1 MIEAARF
8 NDNLKLAH
16 EEEIRNPVNGK
27 VTTEPAPQQP
37 SNVPADLQTAYRNLF
52 AACQDQAAFFAKDHT
67 EYGQRLHAAHIAWQD
82 FIVLANQLVLQIEA
96 FAQEYDFDEHTPGNG
111 YRSFVYVTNACVSHG
126 ISICRQ
132 LSSTRSALFFRK
144 KFYMKEVEA
153 CSQLLSSICTCL
165 QYLLILRQ
173 WSAHTGDLFACGNHT
188 AEQLF
193 ELGDTINQYCFYGR
207 CLGFQYGD
215 SIRGVL
221 QFLGISMASYSE
233 SYYSQEGDGTI
244 VKTTRSLWTSGKYL
258 MNPELRARRI
268 VNISQN
274 AKIDFCKSFWF
285 LAESELMH
293 KLPSI
298 VGSSIKINR
307 LIELPAEPLKL
318 PRRKD
323 FKSPEH
329 PSSDVNQNQG
339 DTDFVD
345 IPVPTAHL
353 GPGVPVSVR
362 LLSAKRRSGMLGE
375 GRYRGW
381 NKPSPASRSILFHC
395 HGGGFVAQSSKSHEL
410 YLRDWAVALDCPI
423 LSVDYS
429 LAPEAP
435 FPRAL
440 QEVYYAYCW
449 MLNNTELL
457 GTTGERIVCAGDSA
471 GANLSIGVALKC
483 IEQGVRV
490 PDGLFLAYCPTLVS
504 FVPSPARLL
513 CLMDPLL
520 PFGFMMRCLRAY
532 ACPAQETLQ
541 QNARH
546 VEDAA
551 EIRNAQKSNVGSLNS
566 SRRTSL
572 ARSPLTP
579 LEVNPDLDD
588 ESSDTFAS
596 ASASYHSH
604 TVERT
609 ELPNSEGDG
618 SSCISFEDDSQPIV
632 HYPVEISADT
642 PKDPASAAYID
653 SFLDKYLID
662 TATMEVTEEADGQA
676 QPVQVNGHAKITAD
690 EDILVETGRDL
701 IAIDTLQG
709 RLQEAVN
716 NITKTLTRCT
726 QSNEIHGGG
735 AMGQQDV
742 RNMDAL
748 IARSPS
754 EEFAFDVPKD
764 PFLSPYWASDEW
776 LSQLP
781 ETKILVS
788 LSVKHYFKNNSYPFN
803 LFKTLNMDPC
813 LDDCVMFAKKL
824 KRLGRQVNLEILE
837 GLPHG
842 FLNFTMLSN
851 EAMEGSKHCIKS
863 LQTLLQVTPSTKTL
877 DDEDSSSPSA
887 SLAAS

>member
-1 MIEAARF
+1 MIDAASAELASHKLNAQF
-8 NDNLKLAH
+8 DDNLKLAH
-16 EEEIRNPVNGK
+16 EEDKINHVNGK
-27 VTTEPAPQQP
+27 EAPKP
-37 SNVPADLQTAYRNLF
+37 TPPLSDVPAELQTSYRSLF
-52 AACQDQAAFFAKDHT
+52 VACQEHAAFFAKDHT
-67 EYGQRLHAAHIAWQD
+67 EFGQRLHAAHIAWQD
-82 FIVLANQLVLQIEA
+82 FIVLANRLVLQIEV
-96 FAQEYDFDEHTPGNG
+96 FAHEYDFDEQTPGNG
-111 YRSFVYVTNACVSHG
+111 YRSFVYVTNACISHG
-126 ISICRQ
+126 INICKQ
-132 LSSTRSALFFRK
+132 LLATRNTMFFRK
-144 KFYMKEVEA
+144 KVYMKEVEA

-173 WSAHTGDLFACGNHT
+173 WSANTGDLFACGSHT

-215 SIRGVL
+215 SIRGIL
-221 QFLGISMASYSE
+221 RFLGISMASYSE
-233 SYYSQEGDGTI
+233 SYYSRADDGTI

-298 VGSSIKINR
+298 VGTSIKVNR
-307 LIELPAEPLKL
+307 LIELPAEPFQL
-318 PRRKD
+318 PRRKN
-323 FKSPEH
+323 FKASEQQQQN
-329 PSSDVNQNQG
+329 SSDVNQNQG
-339 DTDFVD
+339 NDEDAIQFVD
-345 IPVPTAHL
+345 IPVPSAHL
-353 GPGVPVSVR
+353 GPGLPISVR

-381 NKPSPASRSILFHC
+381 DKPTPPSRSILFHC

-440 QEVYYAYCW
+440 QEVFYAYCW
-449 MLNNTELL
+449 LLKNAEHL
-457 GTTGERIVCAGDSA
+457 GTTAERIVCAGDSA

-483 IEQGVRV
+483 IEQGVRI

-532 ACPAQETLQ
+532 AAPAKETLQ
-541 QNARH
+541 LNAKH
-546 VEDAA
+546 VEEVAQ
-551 EIRNAQKSNVGSLNS
+551 IRNAPKSSLGSATS

-572 ARSPLTP
+572 ARSTLTS
-579 LEVNPDLDD
+579 LEANPDEDD

-596 ASASYHSH
+596 ASASYHSQA
-604 TVERT
+604 VERT
-609 ELPNSEGDG
+609 DLPNSEGDN
-618 SSCISFEDDSQPIV
+618 SSCVSFEDDSQPIV
-632 HYPVEISADT
+632 HYPVEISLDP
-642 PKDPASAAYID
+642 PKDLESAAYID
-653 SFLDKYLID
+653 QFLDKYLID
-662 TATMEVTEEADGQA
+662 TATMEATEETTLPA
-676 QPVQVNGHAKITAD
+676 PQVKSNGLGKIISD
-690 EDILVETGRDL
+690 ENILVETGRDL

-709 RLQEAVN
+709 RWQEAVN
-716 NITKTLTRCT
+716 NITNTLSRCT
-726 QSNEIHGGG
+726 KSYEIHGSS
-735 AMGQQDV
+735 ALSPQDV

-764 PFLSPYWASDEW
+764 PFLSPYWATDDW

-781 ETKILVS
+781 ETKIL
-788 LSVKHYFKNNSYPFN
+788 
-803 LFKTLNMDPC
+803 TLNMDPC

-851 EAMEGSKHCIKS
+851 EAMDGSKHCIK
-863 LQTLLQVTPSTKTL
+863 LLQALLKVT
-877 DDEDSSSPSA
+877 
-887 SLAAS
+887 

>member
-1 MIEAARF
+1 MIDAASAERGSPKFIALF
-8 NDNLKLAH
+8 NDNLKLGH
-16 EEEIRNPVNGK
+16 EDDNPQPVNGK
-27 VTTEPAPQQP
+27 DTQTPNHIP
-37 SNVPADLQTAYRNLF
+37 SDLQTAYGTLF
-52 AACQDQAAFFAKDHT
+52 AACQDHAAFFARDHT
-67 EYGQRLHAAHIAWQD
+67 EFGQRLHAAHIAWQD
-82 FIVLANQLVLQIEA
+82 FIVLANRLVQQIEA
-96 FAQEYDFDEHTPGNG
+96 FAHEYDFDEQTPGNG
-111 YRSFVYVTNACVSHG
+111 YRSFIYVTNACITHG
-126 ISICRQ
+126 IGICQQ
-132 LSSTRSALFFRK
+132 LTATRSTMFFRK

-153 CSQLLSSICTCL
+153 CSQLLSSLCTCL

-173 WSAHTGDLFACGNHT
+173 WSASTGDLFACGNHT

-221 QFLGISMASYSE
+221 RFLGISMASYSE

-285 LAESELMH
+285 LAESEMMH

-298 VGSSIKINR
+298 VGSSIKVNR

-323 FKSPEH
+323 FKAQETST
-329 PSSDVNQNQG
+329 SDVNQNEG
-339 DTDFVD
+339 DDDFVE

-353 GPGVPVSVR
+353 GPGLPVSVR

-381 NKPSPASRSILFHC
+381 NKPTPPSPSILFHC

-449 MLNNTELL
+449 LLNNTELL
-457 GTTGERIVCAGDSA
+457 GTTAERIVCAGDSA

-532 ACPAQETLQ
+532 AAPAQETLQ
-541 QNARH
+541 ENARH

-551 EIRNAQKSNVGSLNS
+551 QIRNAPQGSLNS
-566 SRRTSL
+566 SRRTSM

-579 LEVNPDLDD
+579 LEANTEQDD

-596 ASASYHSH
+596 ASASYHSQ

-609 ELPNSEGDG
+609 DLPNSEGDN
-618 SSCISFEDDSQPIV
+618 SSCVSFEDDSQPIV
-632 HYPVEISADT
+632 HYPIEVSADP
-642 PKDPASAAYID
+642 PKDAASAAYID
-653 SFLDKYLID
+653 NFLDKYLID
-662 TATMEVTEEADGQA
+662 TATMEVTEETAAEAAQEQA
-676 QPVQVNGHAKITAD
+676 NGHAKVSSD
-690 EDILVETGRDL
+690 DDILVETGRDL
-701 IAIDTLQG
+701 VAMDTLQG

-716 NITKTLTRCT
+716 NITHTLTRCT
-726 QSNEIHGGG
+726 QSYEIHGSN

-781 ETKILVS
+781 ETKIL
-788 LSVKHYFKNNSYPFN
+788 
-803 LFKTLNMDPC
+803 TLNMDPC

-824 KRLGRQVNLEILE
+824 KRLGRQVDLEILE

-851 EAMEGSKHCIKS
+851 EAMEGSKKCIRS
-863 LQTLLQVTPSTKTL
+863 LQTLLQVNPKLKTNDKGSSL
-877 DDEDSSSPSA
+877 DDEESSSPSA

>member
-1 MIEAARF
+1 MIEAPPVELGHAQQHNHTNHHHF
-8 NDNLKLAH
+8 DDNLKLAH
-16 EEEIRNPVNGK
+16 EVTENGNGK
-27 VTTEPAPQQP
+27 DASYLSDTQTPHIPAE
-37 SNVPADLQTAYRNLF
+37 LQETYRCLF
-52 AACQDQAAFFAKDHT
+52 AACLEHSAFFAKDPT
-67 EYGQRLHAAHIAWQD
+67 EFGQRLHAAHVAWQD
-82 FIVLANQLVLQIEA
+82 FIVLANRLVMQIEE
-96 FAQEYDFDEHTPGNG
+96 FAHEYDFDADTPGNG
-111 YRSFVYVTNACVSHG
+111 YRSFIYVTNACISHG
-126 ISICRQ
+126 SGICKQ
-132 LSSTRSALFFRK
+132 LLATRSTLFFRK
-144 KFYMKEVEA
+144 KFYVKEVEA
-153 CSQLLSSICTCL
+153 CSQLLSSLCTCL

-173 WSAHTGDLFACGNHT
+173 WSANTGDLFACGHHT

-221 QFLGISMASYSE
+221 RFLGISMASYSE
-233 SYYSQEGDGTI
+233 SYYSQADDGNI

-298 VGSSIKINR
+298 VGSSIKVNR
-307 LIELPAEPLKL
+307 LIELPAEPMQL
-318 PRRKD
+318 PQRMD
-323 FKSPEH
+323 G
-329 PSSDVNQNQG
+329 DV
-339 DTDFVD
+339 FID
-345 IPVPTAHL
+345 IPVPSAHL
-353 GPGVPVSVR
+353 GPGLPVSVR
-362 LLSAKRRSGMLGE
+362 LLSAKRRAGMLGE

-381 NKPSPASRSILFHC
+381 HKPLNASRSILFHC

-440 QEVYYAYCW
+440 EEVFYAYCW
-449 MLNNTELL
+449 MLKNTSIL
-457 GTTGERIVCAGDSA
+457 GTTAERIVCAGDSA
-471 GANLSIGVALKC
+471 GANLSIGLALKC
-483 IEQGVRV
+483 IEQGIRI

-532 ACPAQETLQ
+532 AAPAQEQLQ
-541 QNARH
+541 ENAKH
-546 VEDAA
+546 VEELAQ
-551 EIRNAQKSNVGSLNS
+551 IRNAQKAITNSIGSANS
-566 SRRTSL
+566 SRRTSNL
-572 ARSPLTP
+572 EITP
-579 LEVNPDLDD
+579 GADKDGEEVEED

-596 ASASYHSH
+596 ASASYHSQ

-609 ELPNSEGDG
+609 DLPNTDGDN
-618 SSCISFEDDSQPIV
+618 SSCVSFEDDSQPIV
-632 HYPVEISADT
+632 HYPIEITADI
-642 PKDPASAAYID
+642 PKEPASAAYID

-662 TATMEVTEEADGQA
+662 TATKEATEEEEEQTLPQ
-676 QPVQVNGHAKITAD
+676 QPQLANGHVKTNCSD
-690 EDILVETGRDL
+690 ENILVETGRDL
-701 IAIDTLQG
+701 IALDTLQG
-709 RLQEAVN
+709 RWQEAVN
-716 NITKTLTRCT
+716 NITNTLNRYT
-726 QSNEIHGGG
+726 QSYEIHGGHS
-735 AMGQQDV
+735 AQQDV

-776 LSQLP
+776 LAQLP
-781 ETKILVS
+781 ETKIL
-788 LSVKHYFKNNSYPFN
+788 
-803 LFKTLNMDPC
+803 TLNMDPC

-824 KRLGRQVNLEILE
+824 KRLERQVSLEILE

-851 EAMEGSKHCIKS
+851 EAMEGSKHCIRS
-863 LQTLLQVTPSTKTL
+863 LQTLLQVKNN
-877 DDEDSSSPSA
+877 
-887 SLAAS
+887 

>member
-1 MIEAARF
+1 MIAAEASEVGHHTPKPNAHF
-8 NDNLKLAH
+8 EHNIKLARSKQ
-16 EEEIRNPVNGK
+16 ELNGK
-27 VTTEPAPQQP
+27 VIVAQTVPPTPT
-37 SNVPADLQTAYRNLF
+37 VPADLKPTYLKLYTNCQEHAAY
-52 AACQDQAAFFAKDHT
+52 FAKDHT

-82 FIVLANQLVLQIEA
+82 FIVLANRLVLQIET
-96 FAQEYDFDEHTPGNG
+96 FAHEYDFDESTPGNG
-111 YRSFVYVTNACVSHG
+111 YRSFIYVTNACIDHG
-126 ISICRQ
+126 LSICQ
-132 LSSTRSALFFRK
+132 HLLATRATLFFRK

-153 CSQLLSSICTCL
+153 CSQLLCSICTCL

-173 WSAHTGDLFACGNHT
+173 WSMNTGDLLGSGRHT

-221 QFLGISMASYSE
+221 RFLGIGMASYSE
-233 SYYSQEGDGTI
+233 TYYSQTDNSSSSLL
-244 VKTTRSLWTSGKYL
+244 KTTRSLWSSGKYL

-298 VGSSIKINR
+298 VGSSIKVNR
-307 LIELPAEPLKL
+307 IIELPAEPLRL
-318 PRRKD
+318 PARVQK
-323 FKSPEH
+323 PG
-329 PSSDVNQNQG
+329 NAT
-339 DTDFVD
+339 DTDNELQFVD
-345 IPVPTAHL
+345 IPVPSSHL
-353 GPGVPVSVR
+353 GPGLPVSVR
-362 LLSAKRRSGMLGE
+362 LLSAKRRAGMLGE

-381 NKPSPASRSILFHC
+381 RRPSAPSKSILFHC

-410 YLRDWAVALDCPI
+410 YLRDWAVALDVPI

-440 QEVYYAYCW
+440 EEVYYAYCW
-449 MLNNTELL
+449 LLNNAQHL
-457 GTTGERIVCAGDSA
+457 GTTAERVICAGDSA
-471 GANLSIGVALKC
+471 GANLSIGLALKC
-483 IEQGVRV
+483 IEQNVRV

-532 ACPAQETLQ
+532 AAPSNEKMQEKHL
-541 QNARH
+541 
-546 VEDAA
+546 E
-551 EIRNAQKSNVGSLNS
+551 ELEEKSNAEAQARAEEVEKLAHSMNS
-566 SRRTSL
+566 SRRTST
-572 ARSPLTP
+572 AKSPLTP
-579 LEVNPDLDD
+579 LEPLNRSDED

-596 ASASYHSH
+596 ASYHSQ

-609 ELPNSEGDG
+609 DLPSTDNSDN
-618 SSCISFEDDSQPIV
+618 SSCVSFEDDSQPIE
-632 HYPVEISADT
+632 HYPIDISAEV
-642 PKDPASAAYID
+642 PKDAESAAYID
-653 SFLDKYLID
+653 HFLDKYLID
-662 TATMEVTEEADGQA
+662 TATIEATEDNTTAPPPLPLANG
-676 QPVQVNGHAKITAD
+676 VNKSNSEENI
-690 EDILVETGRDL
+690 IIETGRE
-701 IAIDTLQG
+701 IIVDTLPG

-716 NITKTLTRCT
+716 NIINRCT
-726 QSNEIHGGG
+726 QSYEIQSSTTS
-735 AMGQQDV
+735 GQQDV
-742 RNMDAL
+742 RNLDAL

-754 EEFAFDVPKD
+754 EEFAFEVPKD

-781 ETKILVS
+781 ETSIL
-788 LSVKHYFKNNSYPFN
+788 
-803 LFKTLNMDPC
+803 TLNMDPC
-813 LDDCVMFAKKL
+813 LDDCVMLAKKL
-824 KRLGRQVNLEILE
+824 KRLGGQVHLQILE

-851 EAMEGSKHCIKS
+851 EAMDGSKLCIKS
-863 LQTLLQVTPSTKTL
+863 LQALLQASKDNNDDSTAYDAT
-877 DDEDSSSPSA
+877 SSPSA
-887 SLAAS
+887 CSAASPAP

>member
-1 MIEAARF
+1 MIGAATSELDSRSPKPNANF
-8 NDNLKLAH
+8 EHNLKLAQAGSKD
-16 EEEIRNPVNGK
+16 ELNGK
-27 VTTEPAPQQP
+27 VTTAQATETTTAPI
-37 SNVPADLQTAYRNLF
+37 PADLQPAYHKLYADCQEH
-52 AACQDQAAFFAKDHT
+52 AAYFAKDHT
-67 EYGQRLHAAHIAWQD
+67 EYGQRLHAAQIAWQD
-82 FIVLANQLVLQIEA
+82 FIVLANRLVLQIEA
-96 FAQEYDFDEHTPGNG
+96 FAHEYDFDECTPGNG
-111 YRSFVYVTNACVSHG
+111 YRSFIYVTNACITHG
-126 ISICRQ
+126 RSICQQ
-132 LSSTRSALFFRK
+132 LLATRATLFFRK

-153 CSQLLSSICTCL
+153 CSQLLCSLCTCL

-173 WSAHTGDLFACGNHT
+173 WSVNTGDLLASGQHT

-221 QFLGISMASYSE
+221 RFLGIGMASYSE
-233 SYYSQEGDGTI
+233 TYYSQTDNGSSTLL
-244 VKTTRSLWTSGKYL
+244 KTTRSLWSSGKYL

-298 VGSSIKINR
+298 VGTSIKVNR
-307 LIELPAEPLKL
+307 IIELPAEPMRL
-318 PRRKD
+318 PARTTQTKNVAN
-323 FKSPEH
+323 ETEL
-329 PSSDVNQNQG
+329 Q
-339 DTDFVD
+339 FVD
-345 IPVPTAHL
+345 IPVPSAHL
-353 GPGVPVSVR
+353 GPGLPVSVR
-362 LLSAKRRSGMLGE
+362 LLSAKRRAGMIGE

-381 NKPSPASRSILFHC
+381 RRPAAASKSILFHC

-410 YLRDWAVALDCPI
+410 YLRDWAVALDVPI

-449 MLNNTELL
+449 LLNNAQLL
-457 GTTGERIVCAGDSA
+457 GTTAERVICAGDSA
-471 GANLSIGVALKC
+471 GANLSIGLALKC
-483 IEQGVRV
+483 IEQNVRV

-532 ACPAQETLQ
+532 AAPSNEMLEE
-541 QNARH
+541 NAKH
-546 VEDAA
+546 VEQL
-551 EIRNAQKSNVGSLNS
+551 EQIRNAQAPIAEAEKLTHSISS
-566 SRRTSL
+566 SRRTST
-572 ARSPLTP
+572 AKSPLTP
-579 LEVNPDLDD
+579 LEPLNRSD
-588 ESSDTFAS
+588 EDEETSDTFAS
-596 ASASYHSH
+596 ASYHSQ

-609 ELPNSEGDG
+609 DLPSSDNSDN
-618 SSCISFEDDSQPIV
+618 SSCVSFEDDSQPIE
-632 HYPVEISADT
+632 HYPIEISAEI
-642 PKDPASAAYID
+642 PKDAESAAYID

-662 TATMEVTEEADGQA
+662 TATMEATEENTNTA
-676 QPVQVNGHAKITAD
+676 VQLPLTNGHAKSSS
-690 EDILVETGRDL
+690 EENILVEAGRE
-701 IAIDTLQG
+701 IIVDTLPG

-716 NITKTLTRCT
+716 NIINRCT
-726 QSNEIHGGG
+726 QSYEIHGTGT
-735 AMGQQDV
+735 AGQQDV
-742 RNMDAL
+742 RNLDAL

-781 ETKILVS
+781 ETRIL
-788 LSVKHYFKNNSYPFN
+788 
-803 LFKTLNMDPC
+803 TLNMDPC
-813 LDDCVMFAKKL
+813 LDDCVMLAKKL
-824 KRLGRQVNLEILE
+824 KRLGRQVHLQILE

-851 EAMEGSKHCIKS
+851 EAMEGSKQCIKS
-863 LQTLLQVTPSTKTL
+863 LQALLQASIDNNDNGTAYNETT
-877 DDEDSSSPSA
+877 SPSA
-887 SLAAS
+887 CSVSSAAP